1 MGEQNINMT
10 FENSN
15 EYKSPLDFSRLKAK
29 PWKHVTHGL
38 YKDIFNLA
46 VSPREKNTRP
56 MQMQPDFDFKVDRR
70 DKNGESVLPMSLAAI
85 ERESTKLAREELKKV
100 ILA

>member
-1 MGEQNINMT
+1 
-10 FENSN
+10 
-15 EYKSPLDFSRLKAK
+15 
-29 PWKHVTHGL
+29 
-38 YKDIFNLA
+38 
-46 VSPREKNTRP
+46 

-85 ERESTKLAREELKKV
+85 EQESTKLAREELKKV